1 MAEIT
6 GFTPDDDFAGWDDE
20 DGTATGMYHYDDG
33 TSMRG
38 QLPAEFAAQFAKP
51 KAPMAADQTPRP
63 EAPAPAA
70 PQAATG
76 SDQSAYDNWEQQQ
89 IERERAGK
97 PLSIAIPKESRIAY
111 VHNNPGNLKYV
122 GQEGAHEG
130 EPAEDGGHWA
140 AFETPEAGYQALH
153 HQIQTDADRGLS
165 LGQFITKYAPPKSND
180 TAGYIASASKA
191 LGGTPDQPI
200 SGMNRERLARFMA
213 QHESST
219 TVGGVSPEAQASA
232 TAAPQAAQ
240 YPAISGSQPSS
251 VGGLGMAEA
260 DLNGSPLTRDQL
272 EQRQRSVMDS
282 THMQMAA
289 QQQAAAARI
298 QGRDEAMAAVTA
310 NFQDQQQNQQR
321 QLAEA
326 QAIKAEAANNIH
338 QTMATQL
345 DGGRLFKNM
354 SGGSMLL
361 GLFAVALSAAGQ
373 TLQQQAGNTG
383 AQNMGL
389 QMMTKAI
396 DDDVEDQ
403 KGNKQSRLAYWS
415 RVYGNAEQGIAA
427 TRAEIYNAAAQHLQ
441 AQAQTKVQNA
451 DIQAGAIQQAG
462 ELAALGQKEA
472 AKLQQIEEQ
481 KLQIKY
487 AAPKP
492 VTGAQMADQLKSK
505 LEARAQLVK
514 QNASP
519 EVLKAYD
526 QQNGLPDLGP
536 KPAEVPKYNRDQAR
550 LLATNEDATAKLKD
564 YARLR
569 GFYYDQKN
577 DKFVGTGSSNRLLPD
592 AMDKQNAEIAQN
604 VDSIAPIIGL
614 IQGGGLKSHV
624 DEIETIQHGLKS
636 SSNNVALAALNQ
648 HWQALRNVIKG
659 VRNYPSGAEQESPDE
674 AAPQ

>member
-6 GFTPDDDFAGWDDE
+6 GFTPDDDFSGWDDE

-33 TSMRG
+33 TSRRG

-51 KAPMAADQTPRP
+51 AAPKAADQTPRP

-76 SDQSAYDNWEQQQ
+76 SDQSAYDTWEQQQ

-111 VHNNPGNLKYV
+111 VHNNPGNLKYA

-180 TAGYIASASKA
+180 TAGYIDSASKA

-200 SGMNRERLARFMA
+200 ASMNRERLARFMA

-219 TVGGVSPEAQASA
+219 TIGGVTPEAQASA
-232 TAAPQAAQ
+232 TAPQAQ
-240 YPAISGSQPSS
+240 YPGISGSLPPS
-251 VGGLGMAEA
+251 VGGLDMAEA
-260 DLNGSPLTRDQL
+260 DLNGAPLTRDQL
-272 EQRQRSVMDS
+272 EQRQRSVMDT

-373 TLQQQAGNTG
+373 TLQQRSGNTG

-396 DDDVEDQ
+396 DDDLEDQ
-403 KGNKQSRLAYWS
+403 KGNKQSRLAYWT

-427 TRAEIYNAAAQHLQ
+427 TKAEIYNASAQHLQ
-441 AQAQTKVQNA
+441 AKAQTTVQNA

-472 AKLQQIEEQ
+472 EKLQQIEEQ

-492 VTGAQMADQLKSK
+492 VSGAQMADQLKSK

-514 QNASP
+514 QNASA

-536 KPAEVPKYNRDQAR
+536 KPVVEPKYNRDQAR
-550 LLATNEDATAKLKD
+550 LLATNEDATAKLQD

-569 GFYYDQKN
+569 GFYYDKKN
-577 DKFVGTGSSNRLLPD
+577 DRFIGTGSSNRLLPD

>member
-1 MAEIT
+1 MTADIV
-6 GFTPDDDFAGWDDE
+6 GFDPDPDFATWDDE
-20 DGTATGMYHYDDG
+20 DGTATGMFHYSDN
-33 TSMRG
+33 TSRRG
-38 QLPAEFAAQFAKP
+38 KLPAEFAAQFVKP
-51 KAPMAADQTPRP
+51 KAPQPAAAVP
-63 EAPAPAA
+63 EVKAPAA
-70 PQAATG
+70 AAPDASTG
-76 SDQSAYDNWEQQQ
+76 SEQTPYDAWEQRQV
-89 IERERAGK
+89 EREQQGK
-97 PLSIAIPKESRIAY
+97 SMTIEIPKASRIAY
-111 VHNNPGNLKYV
+111 VHNNPGNLKFV
-122 GQEGAHEG
+122 GQEGAHQG

-140 AFETPEAGYQALH
+140 AFESPEAGYQALH
-153 HQIQTDADRGLS
+153 SQIQTDADRGLN

-191 LGGTPDQPI
+191 LGGSPETPI

-219 TVGGVSPEAQASA
+219 VVGGVTPEAPQAQASA
-232 TAAPQAAQ
+232 APAQ
-240 YPAISGSQPSS
+240 DYPGIGSQPRS
-251 VGGLGMAEA
+251 VAGLPMAQAELSGA
-260 DLNGSPLTRDQL
+260 PLTSDQL
-272 EQRQRSVMDS
+272 EERQRGVMDS
-282 THMQMAA
+282 TNMQVAA
-289 QQQAAAARI
+289 QQQAAEARI
-298 QGRDEAMAAVTA
+298 QGRNEALGAVAANYQEQKT
-310 NFQDQQQNQQR
+310 NQQR
-321 QLAEA
+321 QLAE
-326 QAIKAEAANNIH
+326 QTQIKTEAAQNIQ

-345 DGGRLFKNM
+345 DSGRLFRGM
-354 SGGSMLL
+354 SGGNVLL

-373 TLQQQAGNTG
+373 TMQQRAGN
-383 AQNMGL
+383 ANAPNMAL
-389 QMMTKAI
+389 QRINKAM
-396 DDDVEDQ
+396 DDDIEDQ
-403 KGNKQSRLAYWS
+403 KGNKQSRLAYWT

-427 TRAEIYNAAAQHLQ
+427 TKAEIYSASAQYLQ
-441 AQAQTKVQNA
+441 AKATTSVQNA
-451 DIQAGAIQQAG
+451 DIQAQAIQQSQD
-462 ELAALGQKEA
+462 LMALGQKEA
-472 AKLQQIEEQ
+472 VKLQQIEEQ

-487 AAPKP
+487 AAPP
-492 VTGAQMADQLKSK
+492 PMTGAQLADQLKSK

-514 QNASP
+514 QNASA

-536 KPAEVPKYNRDQAR
+536 KPAVDPKYNRDQAR
-550 LLATNEDATAKLKD
+550 LLATNEDATAKLRD

-592 AMDKQNAEIAQN
+592 AMSRQNAEIAQN

-614 IQGGGLKSHV
+614 IQGGGLKSHA